1 MSYIDRFRTDPTLWL
16 LVLMVGGI
24 GAAILYVALTSIT
37 F

>member
-1 MSYIDRFRTDPTLWL
+1 MRYIDRIRSDPTLWL

-24 GAAILYVALTSIT
+24 GAAILYIALTSIT